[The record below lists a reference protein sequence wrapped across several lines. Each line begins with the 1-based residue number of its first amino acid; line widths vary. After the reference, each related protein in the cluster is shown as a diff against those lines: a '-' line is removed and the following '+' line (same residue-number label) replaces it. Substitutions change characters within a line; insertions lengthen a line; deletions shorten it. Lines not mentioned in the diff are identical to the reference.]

1 MKKTLL
7 FILFFVVSNSIA
19 QQNNQ
24 FLSIDTPTS
33 LCNPGD
39 CFQLTT
45 NYLDLKSTSQYSVTN
60 INFNPLFSFTG
71 GTLIDISLDDQFT
84 HVSLPFSFC
93 FYGSTYQNIAIG
105 SNGVV
110 AFDQASNECPYAFST
125 AIPDVN
131 FPIKNAIYGVYQDTD
146 ITGVLANPEIQNVNY
161 YTTGTTPNRVFV
173 INYNE
178 LPLYQCGSS
187 DLQTYQIALYETTN
201 IIDVY
206 VKKRT
211 SCTNANLGNGL
222 IGIQN
227 QTGTNAVVPPNRNT
241 GTWNT
246 TNEAW
251 RFSPSGSSLL
261 NSFIWS
267 LNGAT
272 LPNETQDSFT
282 ICPEEGDT
290 ISVTM
295 SVINCDGSQINFSS
309 SLDVNFEPTPAFSNP
324 IDLVICSENAP
335 FTVDLT
341 TNSSTVLNGLN
352 PDDYIISYHQT
363 QTSAEQLTGG
373 IQFPET
379 YTFVEDEV
387 IYMSIENFNTICYS
401 VFPFTVSASEPPSV
415 PEGLASQGFIP
426 GETLEDLEVTGENIQ
441 WYDDAFEGNL
451 LPNTTPLQENFTYY
465 ASQTNEAGC
474 ESVARNPNPVSNRLA
489 VTVYSALGIKNYDV
503 KNVKIYPNPTK
514 NTLNIE
520 AESTISLIEIHNS
533 LGQKII
539 TKTNSSNKLFVD
551 LTDVS
556 SGVYFIKTY
565 SEENIQFTKII
576 KN

>member
-7 FILFFVVSNSIA
+7 FLLFFVVSSASA
-19 QQNNQ
+19 QQDLI
-24 FLSIDTPTS
+24 FLNIDTPTA
-33 LCNPGD
+33 LCNAGD

-45 NYLDLKSTSQYSVTN
+45 NYLDLKSTSQYSVAS
-60 INFNPLFSFTG
+60 INYNPLFSFTG

-84 HVSLPFSFC
+84 PVSLPFSFC
-93 FYGSTYQNIAIG
+93 FYGNVYQNTAIG

-110 AFDQASNECPYAFST
+110 AFNQTSTECPYAFT
-125 AIPDVN
+125 AQIPNVN

-146 ITGVLANPEIQNVNY
+146 ITASSNFTVQNINY
-161 YTTGTTPNRVFV
+161 YTTGIAPNRVFV

-178 LPLYQCGSS
+178 LPLYQCSS
-187 DLQTYQIALYETTN
+187 SGLQTYQIALYETTN

-211 SCTNANLGNGL
+211 SCTSANFGNGL

-227 QTGTNAVVPPNRNT
+227 QAGTNAVVPTGRNT
-241 GTWNT
+241 GNWIT

-251 RFSPSGSSLL
+251 RFSPSGSSLT

-272 LPNETQDSFT
+272 LPNETQNSLT
-282 ICPEEGDT
+282 ICPEDGDT
-290 ISVTM
+290 ITVTR
-295 SVINCDGSQINFSS
+295 SINKCDGSQIDFSS
-309 SLDVNFEPTPAFSNP
+309 SLDINFEPTPGFSNP
-324 IDLVICSENAP
+324 VDLVICSENAP

-341 TNSSTVLNGLN
+341 TNSSTVLNSLN
-352 PDDYIISYHQT
+352 PDDYIITYHQT
-363 QTSAEQLTGG
+363 QTGAEELSGE

-387 IYMSIENFNTICYS
+387 IYMRIENFNSICYY
-401 VFPFTVSASEPPSV
+401 VFSFTISASEPPSA
-415 PEGLASQGFIP
+415 PQGLASQGFMP
-426 GETLEDLEVTGENIQ
+426 GETLQDLEVIGENIQ

-451 LPNTTPLQENFTYY
+451 LPNTTPLQENVTYY

-474 ESVARNPNPVSNRLA
+474 ESLARNPNPVSNRLA
-489 VTVYSALGIKNYDV
+489 VTVYSALGINNYAL
-503 KNVKIYPNPTK
+503 KNVKFYPNPVK
-514 NTLNIE
+514 NTLNVE
-520 AESTISLIEIHNS
+520 AESTISLIEIYNS

-539 TKTNSSNKLFVD
+539 TNTNSSNKLFVD
-551 LTDVS
+551 LSDVS
-556 SGVYFIKTY
+556 SGVYLIKIY

>member
-1 MKKTLL
+1 T
-7 FILFFVVSNSIA
+7 
-19 QQNNQ
+19 
-24 FLSIDTPTS
+24 
-33 LCNPGD
+33 
-39 CFQLTT
+39 
-45 NYLDLKSTSQYSVTN
+45 
-60 INFNPLFSFTG
+60 
-71 GTLIDISLDDQFT
+71 
-84 HVSLPFSFC
+84 
-93 FYGSTYQNIAIG
+93 
-105 SNGVV
+105 
-110 AFDQASNECPYAFST
+110 ECPYAFT
-125 AIPDVN
+125 AQVPNVN

-161 YTTGTTPNRVFV
+161 YTTGIAPNRVFV

-178 LPLYQCGSS
+178 LPLYQCGST
-187 DLQTYQIALYETTN
+187 DLQTYQIVLYESTN

-211 SCTNANLGNGL
+211 SCTSANFGNGL

-227 QTGTNAVVPPNRNT
+227 QAGTNAVVPPNRNT
-241 GTWNT
+241 GIWNT

-251 RFSPSGSSLL
+251 RFSPSGSSLT

-267 LNGAT
+267 VNGAT
-272 LPNETQDSFT
+272 FVSETQDSFT
-282 ICPEEGDT
+282 FCPQEGDT
-290 ISVTM
+290 ITVTK
-295 SVINCDGSQINFSS
+295 STTKCDGSQINFSS
-309 SLDVNFEPTPAFSNP
+309 SLEVNFEPTPAFSNP
-324 IDLVICSENAP
+324 VDLVICSENAP

-363 QTSAEQLTGG
+363 QTGAEQLTGG

-401 VFPFTVSASEPPSV
+401 VFPFTISASVPPSI
-415 PEGLASQGFIP
+415 PEGLASQGFMP
-426 GETLEDLEVTGENIQ
+426 GETLEDLEVIGENIQ
-441 WYDDAFEGNL
+441 WYDDAFEGNF

-474 ESVARNPNPVSNRLA
+474 ESEARNPNPVSNRLA
-489 VTVYSALGIKNYDV
+489 VTVYSDLSTNNYAIKNL
-503 KNVKIYPNPTK
+503 NIYPNPTK
-514 NTLNIE
+514 NNLNIN
-520 AESTISLIEIHNS
+520 AENEISMIEIYNS

-539 TKTNSSNKLFVD
+539 SKTNSSNQLFID
-551 LTDVS
+551 LS
-556 SGVYFIKTY
+556 NINSGIYFVKTY
-565 SEENIQFTKII
+565 CGENIQFTKII